1 MENSGKQN
9 PKMGFKS
16 PTLVLKNFATS
27 RRLFLPAPAGIKLV
41 AVDLNPRPSC
51 YEPDEV
57 HVIYDSL
64 VGIMR
69 PSSGA
74 DLLGSRC
81 QTAAKFI
88 RIQRHLSLLIDP
100 NP

>member
-27 RRLFLPAPAGIKLV
+27 RRLFLPAPAGFKLV

-57 HVIYDSL
+57 HSDTFSESKRW
-64 VGIMR
+64 GN
-69 PSSGA
+69 
-74 DLLGSRC
+74 
-81 QTAAKFI
+81 QTRFTLAPFC
-88 RIQRHLSLLIDP
+88 RLW
-100 NP
+100 N